1 MPLGANMLPW
11 LRGPELARLNRML
24 AYFLL
29 LSQVSRRR
37 SPRSLF
43 SGLVARLVTTPIR
56 WRLHSSLFSFPWEL
70 WLSQLSE
77 HLVKRRSLI
86 TGQELSALAPGGG
99 S

>member
-1 MPLGANMLPW
+1 
-11 LRGPELARLNRML
+11 ML

-29 LSQVSRRR
+29 LNQVSRRR
-37 SPRSLF
+37 SSRSLL
-43 SGLVARLVTTPIR
+43 SELVGKLVTAPIR

-70 WLSQLSE
+70 WLSQVSE

-86 TGQELSALAPGGG
+86 TGQELSALAPEGG